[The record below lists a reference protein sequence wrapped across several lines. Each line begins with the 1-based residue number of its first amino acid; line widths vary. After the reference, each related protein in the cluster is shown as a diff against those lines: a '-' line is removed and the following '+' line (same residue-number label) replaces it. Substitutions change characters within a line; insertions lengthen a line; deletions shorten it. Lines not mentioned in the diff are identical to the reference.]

1 MVTPII
7 HAPAHDVI
15 PDFIDGKPFS
25 RTLGIGLLNVDYAR
39 STEASL
45 SGWWT
50 VASAAIPPCAG
61 SGLAVSSLSAAMRLA
76 PTQTRVLTLELAI
89 DPEPVPT
96 NITELPIDIVVSR
109 RLAGSPYNADDEQYV
124 LRVSVPIRH
133 VPMWTPTSY
142 TAIRA
147 TYSVGFSNS
156 TTFLVLPPRFPN
168 DEDEGGPREPI
179 IALRMLS
186 FTPDRSQFS

>member
-7 HAPAHDVI
+7 HAPAHDII

-61 SGLAVSSLSAAMRLA
+61 SWLAVSSLSATMRLA

-109 RLAGSPYNADDEQYV
+109 RLAGSPYNASDEQYV

-147 TYSVGFSNS
+147 TYNVGFSNS
-156 TTFLVLPPRFPN
+156 TTFLVLPPRLPN
-168 DEDEGGPREPI
+168 DEGEGGPREPI